1 MVLRNGIGEGH
12 QTCSQ
17 GFKSALK
24 ACNVEVNNSSKAE
37 GWHDSWREKKTSGGL
52 DRVFIRKC
60 NHIHSV
66 ATLPLPC
73 TTTTVSNKT
82 VAMFV

>member
-1 MVLRNGIGEGH
+1 MLRL
-12 QTCSQ
+12 TTAV
-17 GFKSALK
+17 KLK
-24 ACNVEVNNSSKAE
+24 DGMMDGN
-37 GWHDSWREKKTSGGL
+37 DSWREKKTSGGL